1 MGKEFDVSSRVTFY
15 LVSMHLFTGKIIII
29 PSTVEEVLR
38 IYCMI
43 RLQWQKRGLIIIIII
58 NILVKV
64 KNSSPKSLS
73 ANCRPTVGRL
83 SANCRPTVG
92 RLSANCRL
100 TVGTKIFTKD
110 CWPTVGKQSADSFLG
125 ELFFTFSN
133 IIFGLDIFHL
143 QRMIMAMETI

>member
-29 PSTVEEVLR
+29 PSTVEVVLR

-73 ANCRPTVGRL
+73 ANCRPAVGQL
-83 SANCRPTVG
+83 SAGCRPTVG
-92 RLSANCRL
+92 RLLANCWPAVGQLSANCGPTVGRL
-100 TVGTKIFTKD
+100 TVGQLLVNSR
-110 CWPTVGKQSADSFLG
+110 PTVFWGSCS
-125 ELFFTFSN
+125 
-133 IIFGLDIFHL
+133 
-143 QRMIMAMETI
+143 